1 MYEHDENNFLKGHKA
16 YLRNKSCPFKNP
28 FKKMRNIRFIFLF
41 VHLFWVG
48 CSLNAQKV
56 LGMDEYVVLD
66 SVQPSKELLRI
77 IDSKEFQEYFPVFES
92 KNDRY
97 CILFQFS
104 VSPDKNVFPVSIYPV
119 CCHIPEK
126 SDRYFCYRGR
136 DFLLSGNIP
145 NGLCSKR
152 SNCKYRIRPPHT
164 FECNDLAV
172 GVYNNRERKFGKIV
186 YKEDDFVYNV
196 AESMPEY
203 PGGFDKMLQ
212 FIQQK
217 LATKMSK
224 GKVHALIKFIVEKDG
239 SLTNFE
245 VVRNETKADEKIL
258 IGIAKEMPKWT
269 PAKMGKKIVRSYFTI
284 PIMRK

>member
-1 MYEHDENNFLKGHKA
+1 
-16 YLRNKSCPFKNP
+16 
-28 FKKMRNIRFIFLF
+28 MRNFRFVFIFL
-41 VHLFWVG
+41 HLFWVG
-48 CSLNAQKV
+48 CSLNAQKI

-66 SVQPSKELLRI
+66 SVQPSKELLRR
-77 IDSKEFQEYFPVFES
+77 IDSKVFQEYFPEFES
-92 KNDRY
+92 INDKY

-126 SDRYFCYRGR
+126 SDRYFYYRGQ

-145 NGLCSKR
+145 KGLCSKR

-172 GVYNNRERKFGKIV
+172 GVYYSRERKFGKIV
-186 YKEDDFVYNV
+186 YKEDIFVYNV
-196 AESMPEY
+196 ADSMPEY
-203 PGGFDKMLQ
+203 PGGFDKMLH
-212 FIQQK
+212 FIQRK

-258 IGIAKEMPKWT
+258 IEIAKEMPKWT
-269 PAKMGKKIVRSYFTI
+269 PAKMGKKTVRSSLVST
-284 PIMRK
+284 

>member
-1 MYEHDENNFLKGHKA
+1 M
-16 YLRNKSCPFKNP
+16 
-28 FKKMRNIRFIFLF
+28 KKYWYF
-41 VHLFWVG
+41 VLLLFWVG
-48 CSLNAQKV
+48 GSLNAQKIF
-56 LGMDEYVVLD
+56 GMDEYVVLD
-66 SVQPSKELLRI
+66 SVQPSKELLRL
-77 IDSKEFQEYFPVFES
+77 IDTKEFQDYFPDFKS

-97 CILFQFS
+97 CIMFQFS

-152 SNCKYRIRPPHT
+152 FNCKYRIRPPHT

-172 GVYNNRERKFGKIV
+172 GVYNNREKKFGKIV
-186 YKEDDFVYNV
+186 YKEDNFVYYV
-196 AESMPEY
+196 PESMPEY
-203 PGGFDKMLQ
+203 PGGFDKMLH

-258 IGIAKEMPKWT
+258 IEIAKEMPKWI

>member
-1 MYEHDENNFLKGHKA
+1 M
-16 YLRNKSCPFKNP
+16 KS
-28 FKKMRNIRFIFLF
+28 IRLVF
-41 VHLFWVG
+41 VFFHVFWVG
-48 CSLNAQKV
+48 CSLNAQKIF
-56 LGMDEYVVLD
+56 GMDEYVVLD
-66 SVQPSKELLRI
+66 SVQPSKELLRL
-77 IDSKEFQEYFPVFES
+77 IDSKVFQEYFPEFES
-92 KNDRY
+92 INDKY

-126 SDRYFCYRGR
+126 SDRYFCYRGQ

-152 SNCKYRIRPPHT
+152 SNCKYRIRPPHPYD
-164 FECNDLAV
+164 CNDIAV
-172 GVYNNRERKFGKIV
+172 GVYNSRERKFGKIV
-186 YKEDDFVYNV
+186 YKEDNFVYNV

-258 IGIAKEMPKWT
+258 IEIAKEMPKWI